1 MKKKQLTKI
10 IRDNILM
17 TLAGIFLFLMVIT
30 TIFAY
35 LYVKSV
41 TGDLIFFRIENM
53 SSYAVFME
61 EGFQVDEIAWR
72 QEEFDHDIQEN
83 GDSYIRTI
91 EFTEF
96 LKDIVRDNVAESEMN
111 LVSTDGIIVASS
123 VSGNVGFDMH
133 STELSEELLNKIEES
148 DGIYVMPDFIE
159 SPMDGSTMRYS
170 AVKLTAYEGFVLRG
184 VTPEEYQI
192 DKQWYL
198 SGRIPFMRIGREG
211 YYLLIDK
218 NNEIIYSPENKH
230 NGEKPDIDVNLKELA
245 ENGRIAKDTIYGVS
259 SYIGALKD
267 GDDLIVAVYPV
278 SEAWEEWIASLIVLI
293 AVYAIVFVVLFMLIN
308 RLTGKHVVKGV
319 VSLDNSLAKITG
331 GDLEEKADFR
341 DSIEFDEL
349 SDGINYMVD
358 RLKELIKEAEK
369 RINDEL
375 AMAAEIQTSFLPR
388 EFPPFPDRDEFE
400 LYACMIPAKE
410 VGGDFYDFFLIDD
423 DHLALVIADV
433 SGKGIPAA
441 MFMVMAKDKLRHS
454 VSKYGTDVAEA
465 VTKVNAELCRENDA
479 GLFVT
484 VWVGVLTISTGHMDY
499 VDAGHDYPAIY
510 RAGGEFVIEKDVHCA
525 MVGAMSFT
533 ELKAGA
539 FDLKAGD
546 IIYLYTDGITEA
558 INASEEMFREERMI
572 EALNKDTTA
581 SVEDIDA
588 AVRSLV
594 ADFVKDAPQF
604 DDMTTL
610 VFRYNNPPATG

>member
-441 MFMVMAKDKLRHS
+441 MFMAAAKNKIQSSVMKH
-454 VSKYGTDVAEA
+454 GTDVAEA
-465 VTKVNAELCRENDA
+465 VKEVNIELCGENDE

-533 ELKAGA
+533 EFKAGA

-546 IIYLYTDGITEA
+546 ILYLYTDGITEA

-581 SVEDIDA
+581 SVEDIDS
-588 AVRSLV
+588 AVRSAV
-594 ADFVKDAPQF
+594 SDFVKDAPQF

-610 VFRYNNPPATG
+610 VFRYKG